1 MSVPFTI
8 DIWSDVV
15 CPFCYLGQRQL
26 AGALEQFEHRDDVV
40 IAHHAFEL
48 DPRAKFSYDRPLAEL
63 VARKYDM
70 PVERA
75 ESLHHQLETEAAA
88 LGMTWSL
95 SSAQPTNTFDAPVEV
110 QTREF
115 SLPTQSSSWV
125 CSFEPHSVTC
135 LVVEIK

>member
-48 DPRAKFSYDRPLAEL
+48 DPRSKLSYDRPLAEL

-75 ESLHHQLETEAAA
+75 
-88 LGMTWSL
+88 
-95 SSAQPTNTFDAPVEV
+95 
-110 QTREF
+110 
-115 SLPTQSSSWV
+115 
-125 CSFEPHSVTC
+125 
-135 LVVEIK
+135 